1 MSLGA
6 KACFIM
12 QQNARLIN
20 PPPCGLHE
28 SSGNWLHSFAWKW
41 APRELRELCA
51 KTKQL
56 ETAPAPGFALQL
68 HVSVADA
75 FLLEWAAPS
84 NSVAVS
90 VLHQRTAGT
99 PGTKVDFD
107 RVRKRLEKVLKGLNK
122 VVGYAQQQ
130 YSSESLAQRLASPF
144 FLLPG
149 SSYPELLTAAQQAT
163 ADAARAKTDA
173 ARPGAIL
180 CYAAPRLSPLTPT
193 PHLPF
198 FFCAGTVQTPKGG
211 SAAEDGRD
219 ASSALGLDEVDDDG
233 MGEATRAAISA
244 AAPEVPLDADS
255 GSEEE
260 GEEGDVDDDDDE
272 DAAEDDGDWDV
283 ALRGLR
289 LPVGTRVFVD
299 EGTKGGVIGRA

>member
-1 MSLGA
+1 M
-6 KACFIM
+6 
-12 QQNARLIN
+12 
-20 PPPCGLHE
+20 
-28 SSGNWLHSFAWKW
+28 
-41 APRELRELCA
+41 
-51 KTKQL
+51 
-56 ETAPAPGFALQL
+56 
-68 HVSVADA
+68 
-75 FLLEWAAPS
+75 
-84 NSVAVS
+84 S

-130 YSSESLAQRLASPF
+130 YSSESLVQRLALPF

-260 GEEGDVDDDDDE
+260 GEEGDVDDDDDDE

>member
-1 MSLGA
+1 
-6 KACFIM
+6 M

-75 FLLEWAAPS
+75 LLLEWAAPS

-99 PGTKVDFD
+99 PGAKVDFD
-107 RVRKRLEKVLKGLNK
+107 RVRKRLEYVLKGLKK
-122 VVGYAQQQ
+122 VVDHGQTR
-130 YSSESLAQRLASPF
+130 YSLESLAQRLASPF
-144 FLLPG
+144 FLSPG

-180 CYAAPRLSPLTPT
+180 CYAAPRLSPPYPHSSPT
-193 PHLPF
+193 FLF
-198 FFCAGTVQTPKGG
+198 LCRDCANAQGRVGG
-211 SAAEDGRD
+211 
-219 ASSALGLDEVDDDG
+219 
-233 MGEATRAAISA
+233 
-244 AAPEVPLDADS
+244 
-255 GSEEE
+255 
-260 GEEGDVDDDDDE
+260 
-272 DAAEDDGDWDV
+272 
-283 ALRGLR
+283 
-289 LPVGTRVFVD
+289 
-299 EGTKGGVIGRA
+299 

>member
-1 MSLGA
+1 MLLGA

-75 FLLEWAAPS
+75 LLLEWAAPS

-107 RVRKRLEKVLKGLNK
+107 RVRNRLKYVLKGLNK

-130 YSSESLAQRLASPF
+130 YSSESLAQRLALPF

-260 GEEGDVDDDDDE
+260 GEEGDVDDDDE

-289 LPVGTRVFVD
+289 LPVGARVFVD